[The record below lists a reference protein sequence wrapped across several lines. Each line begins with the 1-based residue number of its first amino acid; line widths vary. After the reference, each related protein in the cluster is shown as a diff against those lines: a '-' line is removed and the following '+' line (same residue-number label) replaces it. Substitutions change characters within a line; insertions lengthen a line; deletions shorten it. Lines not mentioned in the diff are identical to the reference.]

1 MFTAI
6 TNYMKE
12 RWPGRRVLPIH
23 ANANLSN
30 VVPETIIPSITEL
43 SLRPIG
49 FNDFLNLNISPRQM
63 LLYPI
68 LPEKSLAML
77 YAPRGIGKSWLGLSI
92 GLAVA
97 SGRPLLRWSA
107 PMPKRVL
114 YVDGEMPLVSLQER
128 LRAISIGLGE
138 IPNNGFQILA
148 ADYVE
153 GGLNLGHE
161 EGQRGLEPL
170 LDGIDLLILDNLST
184 LCSNLSE
191 SASDAWTPIQSWLL
205 NLRRRGISVLFI
217 HHAGNNGR
225 QRGTS
230 RREDT
235 LDTVIALR
243 RPDDYLPE
251 QGARFQV
258 HFEKL
263 RNRVD
268 GIGSSPFEAIV
279 EPCVIDGHDG
289 IRWSARD
296 LIAPILKRAAAMFEE
311 GHTVRQ
317 VAIMLGTSKSEA
329 GRLRQRAMDEGL
341 FDTGNGHLRP
351 IRTVPL
357 SLTLG

>member
-1 MFTAI
+1 V
-6 TNYMKE
+6 KE
-12 RWPGRRVLPIH
+12 RWPGRRVLQIH
-23 ANANLSN
+23 PTDNA
-30 VVPETIIPSITEL
+30 VPEIIIPSIAEP
-43 SLRPIG
+43 SLQPIG

-63 LLYPI
+63 LLHPI
-68 LPEKSLAML
+68 LPERSLAML

-92 GLAVA
+92 GLAVS

-107 PMPKRVL
+107 PKAKQVL

-128 LRAISIGLGE
+128 LKAISLGFEGE
-138 IPNNGFQILA
+138 IPNDGFKILA
-148 ADYVE
+148 ADHVE

-161 EGQRGLEPL
+161 EGQHGLEPL
-170 LDGIDLLILDNLST
+170 LEGVDLLILDNLST
-184 LCSNLSE
+184 LCSTLSE
-191 SASDAWTPIQSWLL
+191 SGSDSWTSIQSWLL

-243 RPDDYLPE
+243 RPDDCSPD

-268 GIGSSPFEAIV
+268 GLGSSPFEAIV
-279 EPCVIDGHDG
+279 EPCVIDGRDG
-289 IRWSARD
+289 IKWLARD
-296 LIAPILKRAAAMFEE
+296 LAPPILKQAAVIFRQ
-311 GHTVRQ
+311 GKSVRT
-317 VAIMLGTSKSEA
+317 AATILGISKSES
-329 GRLRQRAMDEGL
+329 GRLRQQAMEEGL
-341 FDTGNGHLRP
+341 L
-351 IRTVPL
+351 VPADD
-357 SLTLG
+357 LGAPSSNVRYWG